1 MRFPNHLT
9 VTLNTHLISP
19 CDPIDT
25 LIPTYRKTYLQLRQP
40 HGFGALLSKFLSG
53 HSQTPS
59 WDVARLFDHFCHSP
73 AALLLHIGNIPGAA
87 SKPVLRSI
95 PCTQALQKGT
105 IHLQRRKLRAC
116 GQKLDLFASVFLLS
130 FLAPQDRADP
140 SDTRNELLFSSL
152 KKQRSASEKHSSDCA
167 HPPTPGNSHEGPDDC
182 QKPRATRFL
191 AYLIGNTY
199 AETISSPLT
208 NFA

>member
-1 MRFPNHLT
+1 MCFPNHLT
-9 VTLNTHLISP
+9 VILNTHLISP
-19 CDPIDT
+19 CDSTDT

-40 HGFGALLSKFLSG
+40 RGFGARLSKLFLG
-53 HSQTPS
+53 HGQTPS
-59 WDVARLFDHFCHSP
+59 WDVAILFDHFCHSP
-73 AALLLHIGNIPGAA
+73 AALLLHIGNIPRAA
-87 SKPVLRSI
+87 SKPVLRST

-105 IHLQRRKLRAC
+105 IHLHRRKLRAC
-116 GQKLDLFASVFLLS
+116 GQKLDLSASAFLLS
-130 FLAPQDRADP
+130 FLAPQDRAEP
-140 SDTRNELLFSSL
+140 IDTRNELLFLPL